1 MTTSI
6 DIELPAAQLEG
17 AEATL
22 SHWLVAKGELVSKD
36 QPIAELETDKVA
48 IEVVAPQAGTI
59 ATLIAQ
65 LGEKIVSG
73 GLLATMV
80 PVAIASGVV
89 ADVPAKPQFSAAL
102 NADLKGSIESATP
115 LVTIDSNN
123 SCRHLMG
130 PVVRKL
136 IAEHDLNQDL
146 IEGSG
151 RGGRITREDV
161 QAVIA
166 MGGVARMQTFDNREV
181 AAEPTAS
188 RLVPHSSM
196 RKAIANHMVESLL
209 EKAPHV
215 TSIFEMDMSNI
226 IAHRKWHKKEFLEA
240 EVKLTFTAY
249 FLKACVKAMAVVPEM
264 NAQFHQHSLEI
275 FKALNIGVGTALA
288 GSGLVVP
295 VVKNVAA
302 LSLFDTAKALQDQT
316 QRARNN
322 KLTPADMRGG
332 TFTISNHG
340 VSGSL
345 MAAPIIINQPQVA
358 ILGVGKME
366 KRVEVVEV
374 NGEDQMR
381 IRPKCYVSLS
391 IDHRAVDAHQT
402 NAWLSAFVAEIENW
416 GEL

>member
-22 SHWLVAKGELVSKD
+22 SHWLVTEDELVSKD

-80 PVAIASGVV
+80 PVPAASGVV
-89 ADVPAKPQFSAAL
+89 ADVPAKPQLSAAL
-102 NADLKGSIESATP
+102 NADLKGSIEPVTP
-115 LVTIDSNN
+115 LVTIDSNK

-166 MGGVARMQTFDNREV
+166 MGGVARMQTFANRAV
-181 AAEPTAS
+181 AAEPTVS

-264 NAQFHQHSLEI
+264 NAQFHQESLEI
-275 FKALNIGVGTALA
+275 FSALNIGVGTALA

-295 VVKNVAA
+295 VVKDVAA